1 MVRHIRTDEVYAL
14 PGFSPA
20 VALSS
25 GVILI
30 SGQVAVGL
38 DGQIVGRD
46 DFQSQVEQ
54 TMQNLGAVLFA
65 AGGSFKDVV
74 RVGVILS
81 DRSYL
86 ARWRELRTRYFSE
99 PFPASTLI
107 IAGLVSEDLLIEV
120 EATACLP
127 VGGAVGV

>member
-1 MVRHIRTDEVYAL
+1 MVKHIRTDAAFAL

-20 VALSS
+20 VAVSS
-25 GVILI
+25 ELILI
-30 SGQVAVGL
+30 SGQVGIGL
-38 DGQIVGRD
+38 DGQIVGKG

-54 TMQNLGAVLFA
+54 TMQNLGAVLAA
-65 AGGSFKDVV
+65 AGATFKDVV

-81 DRSYL
+81 DRKYL
-86 ARWRELRTRYFSE
+86 GQWREMRSRYFSE
-99 PFPASTLI
+99 PYPASTLV

-127 VGGAVGV
+127 AGAP